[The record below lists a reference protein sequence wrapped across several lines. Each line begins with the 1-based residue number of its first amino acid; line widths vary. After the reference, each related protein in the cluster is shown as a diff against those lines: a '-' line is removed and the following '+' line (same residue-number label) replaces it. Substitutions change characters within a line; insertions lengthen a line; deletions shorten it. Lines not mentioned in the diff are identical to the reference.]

1 MAKMRTIHIEA
12 RSDDKFGVE
21 VKAGDRTMY
30 VDQARSAGGADGGA
44 NPLEYLFTSLAGCI
58 ATTARII
65 ASQKKLDLKGMDM
78 KIEGAFDTDV
88 LLGKRTDTRPGV
100 TSIHVSITLDSA
112 MSEME
117 RKIFFQELHSR
128 APVADTIAE
137 ATPITIGAG

>member
-1 MAKMRTIHIEA
+1 MGKMRTIRIEA

-21 VKAGDRTMY
+21 VKAGDRMMV
-30 VDQARSAGGADGGA
+30 VDQAKSAGGADAGA
-44 NPLEYLFTSLAGCI
+44 NPLEYLLSSLAGCI

-78 KIEGAFDTDV
+78 KIEGAFDADA
-88 LLGKRTDTRPGV
+88 LLGRRTDARPGV
-100 TSIHVSITLDSA
+100 TGIRVGITLDSA

-117 RKIFFQELHSR
+117 RKNFFQELRSR